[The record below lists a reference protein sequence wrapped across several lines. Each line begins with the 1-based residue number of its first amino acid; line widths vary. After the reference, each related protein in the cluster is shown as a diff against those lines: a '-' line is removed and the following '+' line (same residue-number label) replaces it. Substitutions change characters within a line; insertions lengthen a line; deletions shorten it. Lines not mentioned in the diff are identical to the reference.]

1 MKVRNLIAGIFA
13 LTVTAMAGTSFADG
27 RTHTYIDY
35 PISNVPH
42 HNQPNYHQPR
52 VNASI
57 DVISSDDL
65 GARPAMQVEHRGH
78 GDYYKADFERRVG
91 KDWKK
96 HHGYKVIVVKP
107 GDSLSKIAARYGTT
121 VKRLMKLNSISAYE
135 ANHIEIGQML
145 RVS

>member
-1 MKVRNLIAGIFA
+1 MKIRHVIAGIFA

-27 RTHTYIDY
+27 RSHTYIDY

-42 HNQPNYHQPR
+42 HSQPR

-57 DVISSDDL
+57 DVISSDDI
-65 GARPAMQVEHRGH
+65 GQRSAIRV
-78 GDYYKADFERRVG
+78 ERRGSSYYNNKFEKRWG

-96 HHGYKVIVVKP
+96 KHHYKVIVVKP

-121 VKRLMKLNSISAYE
+121 VKRLMKLNNISAYE